1 MPCLPGRVPVL
12 ARLNPDRLR
21 GGGVRGGSAEPQRV
35 GKIRTEE
42 PRLPECLFYQRSRL
56 RELSSGV
63 RSLGGLLG
71 GSIHLGVLGNATCRT
86 RVSSVMHRKE
96 GAKQERS
103 AVLALSS
110 VSACSECWSSFLLCP
125 LVCLKLNWVNEGCQ
139 T

>member
-1 MPCLPGRVPVL
+1 MSLLSAILAPGAELWGAEPGR
-12 ARLNPDRLR
+12 AA
-21 GGGVRGGSAEPQRV
+21 GG
-35 GKIRTEE
+35 KHT
-42 PRLPECLFYQRSRL
+42 
-56 RELSSGV
+56 SGCA
-63 RSLGGLLG
+63 GH
-71 GSIHLGVLGNATCRT
+71 HLGVLGNTTCRT

-96 GAKQERS
+96 GVKQERS